1 MFKINNIN
9 FRLKEIR
16 EKENLSQ
23 SAFGKRLKISQSQIA
38 SYETGYR
45 NITDRTINDICREF
59 NINKEWLSTG
69 NGEMYNPISEDEELA
84 FLMGQITAGDN
95 LLLKQL
101 IKVLSQIDNDE
112 DLDLILNLSK
122 RLAASKED

>member
-1 MFKINNIN
+1 MNNIN

-16 EKENLSQ
+16 EKEGLSQ
-23 SAFGKRLKISQSQIA
+23 AALGKRLKISQSQIA

-84 FLMGQITAGDN
+84 FLMGEISADDN
-95 LLLKQL
+95 PLLKQL
-101 IKVLSQIDNDE
+101 IKVLSQIDNDD
-112 DLDLILNLSK
+112 DLDAILSISRRLVSK
-122 RLAASKED
+122 TDK